1 MWRKKK
7 SHNISYKECKVTS
20 TRVATE
26 FASHI
31 LDEST
36 VSEIYVKN
44 SHNNNPGEGN
54 GNLLQY
60 SCLGNP
66 MDRGAW
72 WAIQSMGL
80 QELDMT

>member
-1 MWRKKK
+1 MGSRCEKKEIQ
-7 SHNISYKECKVTS
+7 NISYKEGKVTS

-26 FASHI
+26 FANHI

-54 GNLLQY
+54 GNLLRY

-66 MDRGAW
+66 MDRGA
-72 WAIQSMGL
+72 
-80 QELDMT
+80 